1 MYNIFICITSFI
13 FNRAYGLNVIELTVF
28 LMQLIDTCKEGDGE
42 RSVINKKRLLMYFRS
57 STSFQNYSIEM
68 FTTIAQVKA
77 LVSEEMARRLTWG
90 RLVNWHGGAGK
101 NIACDMAQEIC
112 NRTSKDIVRGMG
124 ANKTRKAMKAS
135 AGVRQ
140 IVQQLQDTTKIKK
153 TSQAHTHRN
162 KEDDEILML
171 QDLQKL
177 KPFELSPGR
186 YHRHFQDM
194 HVSPASTVDMTKLF
208 GWLEKHK
215 KQIARGQFISVGN
228 TQ

>member
-1 MYNIFICITSFI
+1 
-13 FNRAYGLNVIELTVF
+13 
-28 LMQLIDTCKEGDGE
+28 
-42 RSVINKKRLLMYFRS
+42 
-57 STSFQNYSIEM
+57 
-68 FTTIAQVKA
+68 
-77 LVSEEMARRLTWG
+77 
-90 RLVNWHGGAGK
+90 
-101 NIACDMAQEIC
+101 MAQEIC

-124 ANKTRKAMKAS
+124 ANKTRKAMMRASKAS

-153 TSQAHTHRN
+153 TSQAHRHRN

-215 KQIARGQFISVGN
+215 KQIARGQFISVGTHN
-228 TQ
+228 SGNEFLYIDMDNPNLWASPILAVQYLVHLICLHSGIISLTPLNGTILQFVI